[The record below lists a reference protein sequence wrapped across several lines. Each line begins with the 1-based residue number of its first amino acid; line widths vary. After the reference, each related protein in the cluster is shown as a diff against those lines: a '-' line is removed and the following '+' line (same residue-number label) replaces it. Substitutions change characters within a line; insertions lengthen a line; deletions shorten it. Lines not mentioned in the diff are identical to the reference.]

1 MVPDGTYT
9 DKHLEYKIRNRSLLL
24 KTGIVLGCV
33 ILLFFLQSFPNLH
46 LSLGWIAVL
55 GALLLLVLADL
66 DDLES
71 VMARVE
77 WTTLVFFAALF
88 VVMEALGEL
97 QLIYF
102 IGQRTQEWIGALRP
116 QSQLP
121 VAILIVTWVSALASS
136 LMDNIP
142 FTTAMVKVVT
152 GLGPSA
158 EGPALVYAL
167 AWGAC
172 LGGNGTLIGASAN
185 VVCAGVAEQHGHR
198 FTFFD
203 FFRSVP
209 LGQASARATAATKRD
224 SSSSFV

>member
-1 MVPDGTYT
+1 MP
-9 DKHLEYKIRNRSLLL
+9 YKIHNRGLLV
-24 KTGIVLGCV
+24 KTGIVLSVV

-46 LSLGWIAVL
+46 LSLGWIAIL

-66 DDLES
+66 DDLEAI
-71 VMARVE
+71 MARVE

-97 QLIYF
+97 QLIWF
-102 IGQRTQEWIGALRP
+102 IGQRTQAWISALHP

-121 VAILIVTWVSALASS
+121 IAILIVTWVSALASS

-142 FTTAMVKVVT
+142 FTTAMVKIVA
-152 GLGPSA
+152 GLGPMDSR
-158 EGPALVYAL
+158 PLVYAL

-203 FFRSVP
+203 FFKVGFP
-209 LGQASARATAATKRD
+209 VMLLTTAIASFWLLFCHVLLQWN
-224 SSSSFV
+224 S

>member
-1 MVPDGTYT
+1 M
-9 DKHLEYKIRNRSLLL
+9 
-24 KTGIVLGCV
+24 
-33 ILLFFLQSFPNLH
+33 
-46 LSLGWIAVL
+46 

-66 DDLES
+66 DDLEAI
-71 VMARVE
+71 MARVE

-97 QLIYF
+97 QLIWF
-102 IGQRTQEWIGALRP
+102 IGQRTQAWISALHP

-121 VAILIVTWVSALASS
+121 IAILIVTWVSALASS

-142 FTTAMVKVVT
+142 FTTAMVKIVA
-152 GLGPSA
+152 GLGPMDSR
-158 EGPALVYAL
+158 PLVYAL

-203 FFRSVP
+203 FF
-209 LGQASARATAATKRD
+209 K
-224 SSSSFV
+224 

>member
-1 MVPDGTYT
+1 MVPGTVVSECLST
-9 DKHLEYKIRNRSLLL
+9 PRFRCDRRFVPRLTILVNVRSAQEAATCPDNRS
-24 KTGIVLGCV
+24 G
-33 ILLFFLQSFPNLH
+33 S
-46 LSLGWIAVL
+46 
-55 GALLLLVLADL
+55 
-66 DDLES
+66 
-71 VMARVE
+71 ARC
-77 WTTLVFFAALF
+77 
-88 VVMEALGEL
+88 GRSRS
-97 QLIYF
+97 
-102 IGQRTQEWIGALRP
+102 G
-116 QSQLP
+116 P

-152 GLGPSA
+152 GLS

-203 FFRSVP
+203 FFS
-209 LGQASARATAATKRD
+209 LAAATACAFEEACEDASIAGAKWFAQPENVAQGRAVGLLDNSAGTAKKQRQAGWP
-224 SSSSFV
+224 